1 MTEPVPELSW
11 TGERCL
17 PFIEDVQV
25 VYEHLLRYHF
35 AIPYCAGKRVIDLG
49 SGEGYGAAL
58 LAESAESVIGIEI
71 DREAVEH
78 AAAAYRNPNL
88 RFLQGSVL
96 ELESIASGSI
106 DAAVCFE
113 VLEHVREQEQLLDG
127 VDRILA
133 PGGLLLISTPDRRLY
148 TEKDNYHNPYHLK
161 ELDPEEFETLLRQ
174 HFKQV
179 VTWRQRI
186 TTAGSQM
193 SLEVGQQGKADGS
206 KVMAVKREGDAWVG
220 SEVNE
225 PYLLAIAG
233 ETLPADLPARVE
245 LVDTSLEIVGVRI
258 VDRDRLAQELVATQ
272 TELKES
278 REVES
283 QLRHDLEASEALTE
297 VWKGRH
303 DAITSTRS
311 FKLTERALTLIGRR
325 PPPSG

>member
-1 MTEPVPELSW
+1 MTDPVPELRW

-58 LAESAESVIGIEI
+58 LAESAESVVGIEI

-78 AAAAYRNPNL
+78 AAAAYRNPKL
-88 RFLQGSVL
+88 RFIQGSVL
-96 ELESIASGSI
+96 ELNAIPTGSI

-113 VLEHVREQEQLLDG
+113 VLEHVREQEELLAG

-133 PGGLLLISTPDRRLY
+133 PGGLLLISTPDRRIY
-148 TEKDNYHNPYHLK
+148 TEKDDYHNPYHLK
-161 ELDPEEFETLLRQ
+161 ELDPEEFEALLRQ
-174 HFKQV
+174 HFKEV
-179 VTWRQRI
+179 VIWRQRI
-186 TTAGSQM
+186 TTAGSRM
-193 SLEVGQQGKADGS
+193 SVEVGHAEAVGS
-206 KVMAVKREGDAWVG
+206 SVVAVKRVGNAWV
-220 SEVNE
+220 EADVTE
-225 PYLLAIAG
+225 PYLLAVAG
-233 ETLPADLPARVE
+233 ETLPADLPAAVE

-258 VDRDRLAQELVATQ
+258 AERDRAAQELLATQ
-272 TELKES
+272 LELKKS
-278 REVES
+278 REAEA
-283 QLRHDLEASEALTE
+283 QLRHDLGIAQDLAE

-303 DAITSTRS
+303 VAVVSTRS

-325 PPPSG
+325 RPPA